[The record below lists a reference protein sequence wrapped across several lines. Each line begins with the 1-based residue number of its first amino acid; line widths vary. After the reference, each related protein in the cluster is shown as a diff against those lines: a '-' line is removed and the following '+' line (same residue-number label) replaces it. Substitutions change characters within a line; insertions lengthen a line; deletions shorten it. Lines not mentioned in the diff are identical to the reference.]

1 MTRLRHTLLAF
12 LQRTNTHALMK
23 RVFWVFILVLHVG
36 AIRSTWFILDGMSGN
51 ADRLSSGFRFL
62 ALIGSAIFFAL
73 KIADVSWL
81 RLRPGWRSFIS
92 SLVIVALLH
101 VNVVDRATK
110 GELSYSPTQLGIVLC
125 VGTLVEFD
133 GLRRAMLRV
142 RGFIAHCLAALSS
155 PAASY
160 AQSHRRTYLNTLRPP
175 RWLVST
181 GVVAPRAPPLS

>member
-1 MTRLRHTLLAF
+1 MARLRHTLFAF
-12 LQRTNTHALMK
+12 LQLANAHALLK
-23 RVFWVFILVLHVG
+23 RAFWVFILVLHVG
-36 AIRSTWFILDGMSGN
+36 AIRSTWFVLDGMSDN
-51 ADRLSSGFRFL
+51 AEWLSSWFRFL
-62 ALIGSAIFFAL
+62 ALIGSAVFFAL

-92 SLVIVALLH
+92 SLVIIALLH
-101 VNVVDRATK
+101 VNVLDRATK
-110 GELSYSPTQLGIVLC
+110 GELSYSPTHLGIVLC

-142 RGFIAHCLAALSS
+142 RGFIAHRLVVLSS

-160 AQSHRRTYLNTLRPP
+160 AYFHRLTYLNTLRPP

-181 GVVAPRAPPLS
+181 GVLAPRAPPLS